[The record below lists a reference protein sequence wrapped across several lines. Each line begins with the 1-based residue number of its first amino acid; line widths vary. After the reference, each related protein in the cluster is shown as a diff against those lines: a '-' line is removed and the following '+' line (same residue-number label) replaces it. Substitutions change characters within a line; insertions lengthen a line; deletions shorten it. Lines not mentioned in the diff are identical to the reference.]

1 MTGAAITI
9 EVRLA
14 KSVLENEEG
23 MNHLWVHLEPLG
35 GGSKRYLNCSFHQG
49 SIGTGKQRAI
59 HRIPVA
65 ESLLS
70 SPKYQ
75 MTFY

>member
-35 GGSKRYLNCSFHQG
+35 GEAS
-49 SIGTGKQRAI
+49 GT
-59 HRIPVA
+59 
-65 ESLLS
+65 
-70 SPKYQ
+70 
-75 MTFY
+75 